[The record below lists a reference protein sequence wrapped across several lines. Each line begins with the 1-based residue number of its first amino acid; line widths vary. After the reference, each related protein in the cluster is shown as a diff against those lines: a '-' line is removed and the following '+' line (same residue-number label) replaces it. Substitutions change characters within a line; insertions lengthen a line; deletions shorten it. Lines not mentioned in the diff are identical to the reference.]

1 MTFFV
6 FLCTVCERFV
16 HGFVQG
22 LFERKYVIFQ
32 GVRTFVHGVHA
43 NARTYVYGRVRVCAH
58 THTCAYMRMHKPCTP
73 CTHSYFSF
81 KNNGISVF
89 KTMHKL
95 CTNPAHCARF

>member
-22 LFERKYVIFQ
+22 LFKRKCEIFQ
-32 GVRTFVHGVHA
+32 GLRAFVHG
-43 NARTYVYGRVRVCAH
+43 VCAH